1 MERFCLINH
10 YSTEALANTHFNMQM
25 AEVNLKIR
33 AALVTTIYRKAVHMR
48 KTTLDKFNTGE
59 IINFMSTDTDRIVN
73 FCPSFH
79 SFWSLPAQVAIGLYL
94 LYLQIGIA
102 FLAGVIFAIIL
113 IPINRLIANK
123 IGTEL

>member
-1 MERFCLINH
+1 
-10 YSTEALANTHFNMQM
+10 
-25 AEVNLKIR
+25 
-33 AALVTTIYRKAVHMR
+33 
-48 KTTLDKFNTGE
+48 
-59 IINFMSTDTDRIVN
+59 
-73 FCPSFH
+73 
-79 SFWSLPAQVAIGLYL
+79 VAIGLYL